1 MPFYVIGLSENNN
14 RRLHKCILKCLSL
27 PVLENIWKKNYTK
40 NIFRL
45 LKSLRFD
52 PERLF
57 FNLNFSF
64 NLPYSGFDFKGFN
77 SYIFNRHPTPRP
89 SMKNLMLCSSIGK
102 WVAEK
107 NIGTDLK
114 AVVPSERQRGRRR
127 TARPLVALWP
137 RFIKGWWRFFYREI
151 HKRMIKVVLQRDL

>member
-64 NLPYSGFDFKGFN
+64 NLPYSGFDFKGII

-89 SMKNLMLCSSIGK
+89 SMKNCVPCSSNGK
-102 WVAEK
+102 RVAEK
-107 NIGTDLK
+107 NKGANLM
-114 AVVPSERQRGRRR
+114 AVGQIWETKEKKKNCP
-127 TARPLVALWP
+127 TARCFVA
-137 RFIKGWWRFFYREI
+137 EI
-151 HKRMIKVVLQRDL
+151 YKRLMKVVIKRDL